1 MVVSVVS
8 CPFLCVVVVFTQ
20 EQQKFTSISL
30 LHCSC
35 FAEEAVPEVEGNSSL
50 YIFFSSIVKKCFSSI
65 VTIFMEKNY
74 D

>member
-50 YIFFSSIVKKCFSSI
+50 YVFFLLHCEEMFFLDCNNIYG
-65 VTIFMEKNY
+65 EKI
-74 D
+74 